1 MERDDIRDSLF
12 NVGTGQDVTICSLAE
27 IVMGVVDF
35 EGGDVFDTSKPDGT
49 PRKLLNVDR
58 LRALGWQF
66 ETSLRDGIVKAC
78 ADFLTK
84 AVA

>member
-1 MERDDIRDSLF
+1 MERDDVRDNLF
-12 NVGTGQDVTICSLAE
+12 NVGTGQDVIIRRLAE
-27 IVMGVVDF
+27 TVMGVVDF
-35 EGGDVFDTSKPDGT
+35 EGGDMFDTSKPDGT

-66 ETSLRDGIVKAC
+66 ETSLRDGIAKAC
-78 ADFLTK
+78 ADFLTM